1 MKLIGVRCL
10 RYGANALPLHYG
22 LGVHRRDCYAA
33 VIDEIDMLIE
43 EDSSKEVV
51 PEFLSSYGVKRLLCR
66 PLPV

>member
-1 MKLIGVRCL
+1 
-10 RYGANALPLHYG
+10 

-51 PEFLSSYGVKRLLCR
+51 PEFLSSYGVKR
-66 PLPV
+66 VAV